1 METDVA
7 KITDTLVEV
16 LVTYGLDVV
25 GAIAILII
33 GFFLAGRA
41 RNATYKALT
50 RVEQFDETLRKF
62 FASIARY
69 LVIIVTVLAVLSQF
83 GIETTSL
90 VAVLG
95 AAGLAIGLAM
105 QGTLSSV
112 AAGVLLLIFR
122 PYRVGDYVEIA
133 GEAGTV
139 EALALFVTELNT
151 PDNIHII
158 IPNAEI
164 WGGIVK
170 NYSHNSTRRVDV
182 VLGIDYGDDID
193 KAMAATR
200 DIIAS
205 DSRIQSDPE
214 PFMAVSELA
223 DSSVNIVIRV
233 WCATSDYWPVKFD
246 LTKALK
252 ERMDKENISIP
263 FPQRVVHM
271 QSQAG

>member
-7 KITDTLVEV
+7 KVTDTLVEV
-16 LVTYGLDVV
+16 LVTYGFDVV
-25 GAIAILII
+25 GAVAILLI

-41 RNATYKALT
+41 RSAAYKALT

-164 WGGIVK
+164 WGGIVEK
-170 NYSHNSTRRVDV
+170 
-182 VLGIDYGDDID
+182 L
-193 KAMAATR
+193 
-200 DIIAS
+200 
-205 DSRIQSDPE
+205 
-214 PFMAVSELA
+214 
-223 DSSVNIVIRV
+223 
-233 WCATSDYWPVKFD
+233 
-246 LTKALK
+246 
-252 ERMDKENISIP
+252 
-263 FPQRVVHM
+263 
-271 QSQAG
+271 